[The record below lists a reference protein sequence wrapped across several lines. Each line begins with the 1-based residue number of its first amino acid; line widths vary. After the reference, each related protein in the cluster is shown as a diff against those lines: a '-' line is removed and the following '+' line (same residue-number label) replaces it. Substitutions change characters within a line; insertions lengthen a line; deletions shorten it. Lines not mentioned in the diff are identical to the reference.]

1 MSATK
6 KRSKPYRAK
15 PLGDNIKLKMQ
26 PWKVKAVFDPL
37 LAILD
42 QLEQDGTIDTT
53 TRGQAVFR
61 DHNDGVWYDSPVAI
75 MGVVDAYEIHERRTG
90 RLLGLEPLRQLANK
104 LRYAAPVFS
113 ADTLAARACLTRMRA
128 ETIEMTAGYAR
139 DLIKDFQIMEELQ
152 KIAA

>member
-1 MSATK
+1 MAATK
-6 KRSKPYRAK
+6 KRNKPYRAK

-37 LAILD
+37 IAIID

-53 TRGQAVFR
+53 TSGQAVFR

-75 MGVVDAYEIHERRTG
+75 MGVVDAYEIHERRVG
-90 RLLGLEPLRQLANK
+90 RILHLEPLRQLANK
-104 LRYAAPVFS
+104 LKYAAPVF
-113 ADTLAARACLTRMRA
+113 AVDTQAARVCLSRMRA
-128 ETIEMTAGYAR
+128 ETIEMTVGYAR

-152 KIAA
+152 RVAA